1 MNPQVIGN
9 NMICET
15 EHPVGISK
23 CPKISYVYISYRILH
38 LIHLQDKG
46 KKKKSQL
53 FRIKENL

>member
-46 KKKKSQL
+46 KKKKESVV
-53 FRIKENL
+53 